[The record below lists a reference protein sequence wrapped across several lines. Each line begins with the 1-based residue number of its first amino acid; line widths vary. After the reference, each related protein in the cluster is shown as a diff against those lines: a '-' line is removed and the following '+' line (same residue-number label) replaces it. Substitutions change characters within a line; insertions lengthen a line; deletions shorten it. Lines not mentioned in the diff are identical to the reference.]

1 MFECT
6 RDGNLPSTRIKNNNN
21 IVYTVEDVKSSSPPT
36 STSLSLYIS
45 FFFILVLFICFR
57 LRQVQTKFLLF
68 LPLFDSDWIPSWTL
82 VTHSFQPYLYIYKDI
97 YILFISYPLFFMDM
111 RNLRLRYFLLPPP
124 PSPQPLGSYLVV
136 PNVTL

>member
-36 STSLSLYIS
+36 STSHSLYIS

-97 YILFISYPLFFMDM
+97 YMYYSSRTLFSLWICEISGFAIFYS
-111 RNLRLRYFLLPPP
+111 PPP
-124 PSPQPLGSYLVV
+124 LRNP
-136 PNVTL
+136 